1 LALDVGGGKLANTM
15 EVVVV
20 GITGGGVNVGVSVGV
35 RDGDDEVV
43 GRLDV
48 EFVLK
53 EIKGQ
58 HSRNIIISTNHI
70 RW

>member
-1 LALDVGGGKLANTM
+1 MALDVGGGKLANTM

-58 HSRNIIISTNHI
+58 HSRNIIISSNHI